1 MLDDAFKLTVDRMF
15 VKSKEVKEVKENT
28 ERATVYSVP
37 QYPDE
42 ELMWEYL
49 DLRTETNGSPVVS
62 RIG

>member
-37 QYPDE
+37 
-42 ELMWEYL
+42 
-49 DLRTETNGSPVVS
+49 
-62 RIG
+62 